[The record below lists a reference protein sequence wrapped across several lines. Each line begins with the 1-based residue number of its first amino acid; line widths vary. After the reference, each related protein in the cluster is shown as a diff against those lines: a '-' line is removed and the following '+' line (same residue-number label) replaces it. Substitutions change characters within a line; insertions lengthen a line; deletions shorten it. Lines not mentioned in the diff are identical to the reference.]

1 MKQILINIPASDL
14 EKSMQFY
21 LALGFTINPL
31 FTDEDQKCLVWS
43 DSIYIMLQSLSFS
56 NSYLNKTTID
66 IKNAQIP
73 SFTLPVESIEQVNQM
88 MERGIDAGGREPI
101 GVLKEDFMYLRSI
114 EDVDGYVWGIMCLD
128 VQKFKIKKGIRLNP
142 T

>member
-1 MKQILINIPASDL
+1 MKQIFINIPTSDL

-31 FTDEDQKCLVWS
+31 FTDEDQKCMVWS

-88 MERGIDAGGREPI
+88 MERGINAGGLEP
-101 GVLKEDFMYLRSI
+101 VNTLLEDFMYLRTI
-114 EDVDGYVWGIMCLD
+114 EDRDGYVWGIMYLD
-128 VQKFKIKKGIRLNP
+128 VAKFQSIKNK
-142 T
+142 

>member
-1 MKQILINIPASDL
+1 MKQIFINIPASDL

-31 FTDEDQKCLVWS
+31 FTDEDQKCMVWS

-88 MERGIDAGGREPI
+88 MERGINAGGLEP
-101 GVLKEDFMYLRSI
+101 VNTLLEDFMYLRTI
-114 EDVDGYVWGIMCLD
+114 EDRDGYVWGIMYLN
-128 VQKFKIKKGIRLNP
+128 VAKFQSIINK
-142 T
+142 